1 MSAHQCADR
10 LILETILQD
19 YFVFQGD
26 AAVTTATDDWMDERV
41 ISVFRS
47 VFIRNKRADKTSNK

>member
-1 MSAHQCADR
+1 M
-10 LILETILQD
+10 
-19 YFVFQGD
+19 YFKAEEGD